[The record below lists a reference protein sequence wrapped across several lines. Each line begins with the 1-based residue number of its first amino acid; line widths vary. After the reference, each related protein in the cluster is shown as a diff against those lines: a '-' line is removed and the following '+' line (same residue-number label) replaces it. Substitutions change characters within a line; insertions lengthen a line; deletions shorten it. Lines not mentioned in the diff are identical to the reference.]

1 MIFVSPSCVKRR
13 YVMSN
18 PFFLKADR
26 HLWPSNWVP
35 LATNIISTI
44 YIYDNVSSKLPPMQP
59 AIFKRSMILFI
70 LISADFGIE
79 WDFFKWIRAILLMCS
94 FSYMMERKSSKICFW
109 HLFTNSI
116 CFKKRLQICALVS
129 SKFQCRNIFFW
140 IATTQSMKNCA

>member
-1 MIFVSPSCVKRR
+1 MIFVSPSCVKQR

-18 PFFLKADR
+18 PFFMKADR

-44 YIYDNVSSKLPPMQP
+44 YIRQCLVKVATHADSNFWKKHDIIYLYLL
-59 AIFKRSMILFI
+59 ILELNEI
-70 LISADFGIE
+70 
-79 WDFFKWIRAILLMCS
+79 FFKQIRAILLMCS

-116 CFKKRLQICALVS
+116 CFKKRLQICVLVS
-129 SKFQCRNIFFW
+129 SKFQYRNIIFW

>member
-18 PFFLKADR
+18 PFFMKADR

-44 YIYDNVSSKLPPMQP
+44 YIYTTMSRQSCHPCSQQFLKEAWYYL
-59 AIFKRSMILFI
+59 SL
-70 LISADFGIE
+70 SADFGIE
-79 WDFFKWIRAILLMCS
+79 WDFFKRIRAILLMCS
-94 FSYMMERKSSKICFW
+94 FSYMMEKKSSKICFW

-116 CFKKRLQICALVS
+116 CFKKGLQICALVS
-129 SKFQCRNIFFW
+129 SKFQFWKLKLVGLTIRNI
-140 IATTQSMKNCA
+140 QDP

>member
-18 PFFLKADR
+18 PFFMKADR

-59 AIFKRSMILFI
+59 AIFKRGMILFI
-70 LISADFGIE
+70 IICWFWNWMRFFLNESEQYYSCVPFLTWWKYAFDICSLIQFAL
-79 WDFFKWIRAILLMCS
+79 KKTANMRACLL
-94 FSYMMERKSSKICFW
+94 KI
-109 HLFTNSI
+109 S
-116 CFKKRLQICALVS
+116 V
-129 SKFQCRNIFFW
+129 
-140 IATTQSMKNCA
+140 

>member
-18 PFFLKADR
+18 PFFMKADR

-35 LATNIISTI
+35 LATNIILSNI
-44 YIYDNVSSKLPPMQP
+44 YIRQCLVKVATHADSNFWKKHDIIYLYLLILELNE
-59 AIFKRSMILFI
+59 IFFKR
-70 LISADFGIE
+70 
-79 WDFFKWIRAILLMCS
+79 IRAILLMCS

-116 CFKKRLQICALVS
+116 CFKKDCKYARLS
-129 SKFQCRNIFFW
+129 P
-140 IATTQSMKNCA
+140 KNFSV